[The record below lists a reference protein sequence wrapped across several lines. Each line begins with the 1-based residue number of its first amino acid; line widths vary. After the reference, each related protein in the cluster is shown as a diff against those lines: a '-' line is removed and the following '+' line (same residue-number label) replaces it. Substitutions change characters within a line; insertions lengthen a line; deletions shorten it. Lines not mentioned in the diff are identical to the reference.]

1 MNEVD
6 VKDYLIENDQE
17 FRQLAHMHQSYETQL
32 RELRGKSYLSDQEQV
47 EETVLKKKKLA
58 LKDHM
63 QILIHQHQ
71 GEKSVH

>member
-17 FRQLAHMHQSYETQL
+17 FRQLVHQHQGYETKL
-32 RELRGKSYLSDQEQV
+32 RELRDKSFLSEQEQI
-47 EETVLKKKKLA
+47 EETVLKKKKLV

-63 QILIHQHQ
+63 QVLIHQHQ
-71 GEKSVH
+71 SEKSVH

>member
-1 MNEVD
+1 
-6 VKDYLIENDQE
+6 
-17 FRQLAHMHQSYETQL
+17 MHQSYETQL

-47 EETVLKKKKLA
+47 EATVLKKKKLA

-71 GEKSVH
+71 GERSVH

>member
-17 FRQLAHMHQSYETQL
+17 FRQLAQMHQGYETQL
-32 RELRGKSYLSDQEQV
+32 SELRGKSYLSDQEQV
-47 EETVLKKKKLA
+47 EEIVLKKKKLA

-71 GEKSVH
+71 GEKPVH

>member
-17 FRQLAHMHQSYETQL
+17 FRQLAQMHQSYETQL
-32 RELRGKSYLSDQEQV
+32 SELRGKSYLSDQEQV
-47 EETVLKKKKLA
+47 EATVLKKKKLA

-71 GEKSVH
+71 GERPVH

>member
-17 FRQLAHMHQSYETQL
+17 FRQLAQMHQSYETQL

-71 GEKSVH
+71 GERSVH